1 MNFIH
6 CRLAQCIHN
15 PPCLLLH
22 ISGEHFFLDLF
33 QSSLF
38 LVGSLTQQIT
48 KALQLALESRA
59 ALLRNLSLH
68 HLSSEKSFRQIL
80 HVHTNDVDWILTNFV
95 LHFLSCSPIISIFWP
110 QCLQSTASLL
120 VGWAEILLACFHK
133 TCLLD
138 IQCILYI
145 YILYIRWRRGLVTA
159 REPSGTLESAPSRA
173 TAWTR
178 TTCTRPPWWRP
189 TPRGS
194 RRWRPTWAS
203 RPHRGNGGTG
213 TTPSPLTTQGTRARR
228 SWAPTS
234 GSSRL
239 AAPSTRSPGRWSTGA
254 AHSHRWPESAC
265 SAPRRNSTSWEG
277 QTWHLWTNGRKSEPI
292 VATLPCLSS
301 QMLRKWKSN
310 EDQLTALLFLP
321 F

>member
-110 QCLQSTASLL
+110 RCLQPARNCTSHFIIVGWLGRWVGQKSCLHVFTKSLHSSVWMLTHMLL
-120 VGWAEILLACFHK
+120 VQVSWPIAS
-133 TCLLD
+133 
-138 IQCILYI
+138 I
-145 YILYIRWRRGLVTA
+145 Y
-159 REPSGTLESAPSRA
+159 
-173 TAWTR
+173 
-178 TTCTRPPWWRP
+178 
-189 TPRGS
+189 
-194 RRWRPTWAS
+194 
-203 RPHRGNGGTG
+203 
-213 TTPSPLTTQGTRARR
+213 
-228 SWAPTS
+228 
-234 GSSRL
+234 
-239 AAPSTRSPGRWSTGA
+239 
-254 AHSHRWPESAC
+254 
-265 SAPRRNSTSWEG
+265 
-277 QTWHLWTNGRKSEPI
+277 
-292 VATLPCLSS
+292 
-301 QMLRKWKSN
+301 
-310 EDQLTALLFLP
+310 
-321 F
+321 